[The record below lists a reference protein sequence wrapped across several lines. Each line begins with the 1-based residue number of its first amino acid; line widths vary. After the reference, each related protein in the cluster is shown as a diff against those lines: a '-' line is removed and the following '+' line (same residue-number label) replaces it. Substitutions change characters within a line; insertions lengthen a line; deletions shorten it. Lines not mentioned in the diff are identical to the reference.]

1 MPYDNVKYAS
11 GTKQIP
17 GWLYSPSGTAST
29 GLVVIAYGV
38 DGLTDNHNGPW
49 KTMIQGY
56 AEALAKGGLFALIP
70 DYLVKTNTTGGIAA
84 MEVMMQK
91 RDDWATAV
99 SDCASHAKTL
109 ARRDATRIGLLG
121 FSLGGHLC
129 LRIRANVKPK
139 ALVEYFAPVLDG
151 IGPSGAVPRAQIHHG
166 TSDMLPATHF
176 SFAGAIRRAW
186 RRNIPTLR
194 SFLMTKPAT
203 VLQRMMKQIRRQ
215 VHCPEPGHCRF
226 LRVTFDRRRTPDCV
240 ALSTH

>member
-1 MPYDNVKYAS
+1 MPYDNVKFAS
-11 GTKQIP
+11 GTKEIP
-17 GWLYSPSGTAST
+17 GWLYSPPGTAST

-49 KTMIQGY
+49 KTMIHGY

-91 RDDWATAV
+91 RDDWATAL

-109 ARRDATRIGLLG
+109 ARVDASRIGLLG

-129 LRIRANVKPK
+129 LRIRGDVKPK

-166 TSDMLPATHF
+166 TSDRLPATHF
-176 SFAGAIRRAW
+176 SFANAIRR
-186 RRNIPTLR
+186 TLEAEHTDVTL
-194 SFLMTKPAT
+194 FPYDKA
-203 VLQRMMKQIRRQ
+203 
-215 VHCPEPGHCRF
+215 GHGF
-226 LRVTFDRRRTPDCV
+226 AANDEANKKAS
-240 ALSTH
+240 ALSRTRTLAFFASHL